1 MPVTSESVKESS
13 SIKLCTY
20 LQCIKKKLE
29 KIDNQNYK
37 LLFRLMKNW
46 RILHMLGKTN
56 GKWI

>member
-1 MPVTSESVKESS
+1 MPAISESVKESS
-13 SIKLCTY
+13 SIKLYTY

-37 LLFRLMKNW
+37 LLFRQMKNW
-46 RILHMLGKTN
+46 KILHMLGRIN